1 MKIIIPAALLGM
13 IFLSSCSTMY
23 KTGQTPDDVYYSPA
37 RPAAETV
44 RKEEDTRDEYTYTQP
59 DDNYLRMVVHN
70 RNRWNTI
77 NDADYW
83 YSYNR
88 PYQYTHSNYNW
99 NNTWS
104 YGYSSYPLW
113 SENYNYGYNTYGNP
127 YYYNYGY
134 YGYQPGTI
142 VRNLRSNTG
151 PKPYMGSQTNT
162 NYDNRNNTYGTGKNA
177 SGLGNVLR
185 NVFTPNSN
193 TRTTTTNSSG
203 DTYSNPVRT
212 FTPSTPSTST
222 PSSSSG
228 SNSSSGR
235 SSTGSS
241 SSSSRPGRGGN

>member
-37 RPAAETV
+37 RPATENV
-44 RKEEDTRDEYTYTQP
+44 SKEEDLRDEYAYTEP
-59 DDNYLRMVVHN
+59 DDNYLRMKVQN

-88 PYQYTHSNYNW
+88 PYQYTNDICNW
-99 NNTWS
+99 RTWS
-104 YGYSSYPLW
+104 YGYNSYPSW
-113 SENYNYGYNTYGNP
+113 NNNYNYGYNNYGNP
-127 YYYNYGY
+127 YYYNHGY
-134 YGYQPGTI
+134 YGYQPGII

-151 PKPYMGSQTNT
+151 PKPYMGGQTNT
-162 NYDNRNNTYGTGKNA
+162 NYNNRNNTYGNGKTS
-177 SGLGNVLR
+177 SGLGNTLR
-185 NVFTPNSN
+185 NVFTPNNN
-193 TRTTTTNSSG
+193 TRSTTNSSG

-212 FTPSTPSTST
+212 FTPSTPSTNT
-222 PSSSSG
+222 PSSNSG

-235 SSTGSS
+235 SSGGSS
-241 SSSSRPGRGGN
+241 SSGTSRPGRGGN